1 MKLIQTNCAYCGVGC
16 GIRVTER
23 AQQYSLKGDAEHP
36 ANYGRLCQKGER
48 LLQTLPMPN
57 ALRYPRL
64 GVDGKQL
71 SWDEATALI
80 ANKFSATIAEHG
92 RDSVAFYLSGQ
103 LLTEDY
109 YVANKLAKG
118 YWGTANV
125 DTNSRLCMSSAVS
138 AHLRA
143 FGEDV
148 VPGCYQDFDLADV
161 IVLVG
166 ANTAWTHPVLFQRIL
181 RARESRGTKLVVIDP
196 RRTATARQADL
207 HIAISPGQDLWL
219 FSLLFKH
226 LAQTDCVDHDYIAQH
241 TNGMSDAL
249 VQLTSWLGS
258 DTVALQQCGVSV
270 SAFQQLLALYRDH
283 QAVMTASCM
292 GVNQSMTGTDTTNA
306 IINCHLLKG
315 HIGLPGCGFFSLTG
329 QPNAMGGREVGGL
342 ATQLANHMGFS
353 TEERQLLADFWP
365 ASNIASK
372 AGLTA
377 LELFQAMDEGQIKAV
392 WIMATNPLA
401 SLPDSALVRRALQT
415 CPFVVVSDISS
426 DTDTA
431 KLADLL
437 LPAQGW
443 SEKSG
448 TTTNSERRISRQR
461 AFKSALGEAR
471 ADWQMVCDVAS
482 AMGYPGFDYP
492 NAAAVFREY
501 AKLSAKVKQAFPN
514 KQFDLSELQH
524 LSDADYEALNP
535 VQWPVTLQLTHSRL
549 YSDGVFSFADGRARF
564 VLPVTTPVHQQT
576 MEHQG
581 SLLLISGRSRDQ
593 WHTRSRTGHV
603 AQLVSHEQQ
612 PCVYAHPETLAAQR
626 LTSGQLVTLTS
637 QNHTEFTR
645 ELLVQVLADETVQL
659 GHLFMSMH
667 WTGRETGIASVN
679 QLLDSRFDPISK
691 QPAFKGQRV
700 SITSRAEVLQG
711 IEWGNITAIADQ
723 LYQFDQVLLEG
734 SCRHLAIRQD
744 DSPTATHGLK
754 WAVGD
759 VEIHCQLNVGR
770 ISAIRLLSP
779 LRIAIDKEAVLRL
792 IGDIA
797 NAQSIGKLERLVCAG
812 DSPLVCVCKGV
823 SRDQIITVAQ
833 SFTPAKRLEAVQQL
847 TGCGTGCGS
856 CRGELLSIL
865 EQSFAASVSAVTMG
879 GVQDAE

>member
-1 MKLIQTNCAYCGVGC
+1 MKLTQTNCAYCGVGC
-16 GIRVTER
+16 GIEVMQSD
-23 AQQYSLKGDAEHP
+23 QQFALKGDAEHP
-36 ANYGRLCQKGER
+36 ANHGRLCQKGER
-48 LLQTLPMPN
+48 LLDTLPLPQ

-64 GVDGKQL
+64 GANGKQL
-71 SWDEATALI
+71 TWDQATSLVAS
-80 ANKFSATIAEHG
+80 KFSEAIAEHG
-92 RDSVAFYLSGQ
+92 SDSVAFYLSGQ

-118 YWGTANV
+118 FWGTANV

-207 HIAISPGQDLWL
+207 HIAIKPGQDLWL

-226 LAQTDCVDHDYIAQH
+226 LSQTNAVDHGYIANH
-241 TNGMSDAL
+241 TSGSEDAL
-249 VQLTSWLGS
+249 TQLANWLGT
-258 DTVALQQCGVSV
+258 DENALQQSGVS
-270 SAFQQLLALYRDH
+270 ATQFQQLLALYCDNE
-283 QAVMTASCM
+283 AVVTASCM
-292 GVNQSMTGTDTTNA
+292 GVNQSVTGTDTTNA

-315 HIGLPGCGFFSLTG
+315 HIGQPGCGFFSLTG

-353 TEERQLLADFWP
+353 CEERQLLADFWP
-365 ASNIASK
+365 RSNIAPH

-377 LELFQAMDEGQIKAV
+377 TELFQAMADGKINAV

-415 CPFVVVSDISS
+415 CPFVVVSDITS

-431 KLADLL
+431 QFADVL

-461 AFKSALGEAR
+461 AFKPALGEAR
-471 ADWQMVCDVAS
+471 ADWQMVCDVAK
-482 AMGYPGFDYP
+482 AIGYQGFDYAS
-492 NAAAVFREY
+492 AADIFREY
-501 AKLSAKVKQAFPN
+501 AALSAKVKQAFPH
-514 KQFDLSELQH
+514 KLFDLSALQH
-524 LSDADYEALNP
+524 ITDDAYEALSP
-535 VQWPVTLQLTHSRL
+535 IQWPVTSSHAHNRL

-564 VLPVTTPVHQQT
+564 VVPSAAPMQPEATHTDTLI
-576 MEHQG
+576 
-581 SLLLISGRSRDQ
+581 LLSGRSRDQ

-603 AQLVSHEQQ
+603 AQLVAHEQQ
-612 PCVYAHPETLAAQR
+612 PCVYAHPDTLVVR
-626 LTSGQLVTLTS
+626 ELVSGQLVTLQGQQTAEA
-637 QNHTEFTR
+637 NN
-645 ELLVQVLADETVQL
+645 ELLVQVIADDTVPVDQ
-659 GHLFMSMH
+659 LFMSMH
-667 WTGRETGIASVN
+667 WTGRETAVASVN
-679 QLLDSRFDPISK
+679 LLLDSRIDTISK

-700 SITSRAEVLQG
+700 AISSRKDLLQG
-711 IEWGNITAIADQ
+711 IEWGNPTAIENT
-723 LYQFDQVLLEG
+723 LYRFEQVLAKGACHHFALPA
-734 SCRHLAIRQD
+734 C
-744 DSPTATHGLK
+744 DSPEARNGLK
-754 WAVGD
+754 WTVEN
-759 VEIHCQLNVGR
+759 VEIHCELKAGR
-770 ISAIRLLSP
+770 IHAIRLLSP
-779 LRIAIDKEAVLRL
+779 LRIAIDKTAVFAL
-792 IGDIA
+792 IDDIA
-797 NAQSIGKLERLVCAG
+797 SAQSIGKLEQLVRAG

-833 SFTPAKRLEAVQQL
+833 SFAPAKRFEAVQQL

-865 EQSFAASVSAVTMG
+865 EQGLTPSHSAVTMG
-879 GVQDAE
+879 GVQDAD